1 MFLHLFVYLSKDEEG
16 KCEELLLEFLDIV
29 LSVESLIMTIKKQF
43 RWFPALTC

>member
-43 RWFPALTC
+43 R